1 MTRSLLLGIDA
12 GTTGLKAVL
21 CDPDGTILAQA
32 SQEYPTAYPHPNWA
46 QQDPEAWWRAACD
59 VIPRVLAAAADADP
73 RAIAGI
79 GVSGQAPAVVP
90 VDRDGAPLH
99 PALIWL
105 DRRSEPQCAWL
116 REQVGEEAITRTN
129 GARIDPYYL
138 APKWLWLKDNEPE
151 VYRRTHVVLQVN
163 GFLIHRLTGRFSMD
177 VSHGPLTL
185 FFDSPNLRY
194 SERLADRMGLDLA
207 KMPAVAACAE
217 VVGEVTAA
225 AAAATGLAVGTPV
238 VAGMCDG
245 TAAALE
251 AGLTEV
257 GDAVEMTGQS
267 TVISICADAPYLG
280 RELVSLVHAIPG
292 RYLAVGA
299 LVATGGALRWFRDQL
314 GEPERLAAQA
324 QGIDPFELL
333 SAEAAG
339 SPAGANRL
347 LFLPYMFGERSPIWD
362 TDARGVYFGLSLAST
377 KADMVRAI
385 MEGAAFGLRHNLEVA
400 AAAGF
405 HARTLSCVGG
415 GARSP
420 VWNQIKADVLRMPI
434 RLPVAATGAPLGDAL
449 AAGVGMGVYASF
461 ADAVAR
467 ISRIQREYRPD
478 EALAER
484 YDCLYRVYVGL
495 YPALQAS
502 FRELAAV
509 GYD

>member
-1 MTRSLLLGIDA
+1 MTRNLLLGIDA

-21 CDPDGTILAQA
+21 CDPDGMILAQA

-46 QQDPEAWWRAACD
+46 QQDPEAWWRAACE
-59 VIPRVLAAAADADP
+59 VVPKVLAAAATDP
-73 RAIAGI
+73 HAIAGI
-79 GVSGQAPAVVP
+79 GVSGQAPGVVP
-90 VDRDGAPLH
+90 VDRDGTPLH

-138 APKWLWLKDNEPE
+138 APKWLWLKEHEPD
-151 VYRRTHVVLQVN
+151 VYRRTHAVLQVN

-177 VSHGPLTL
+177 VSNGPLTL

-207 KMPAVAACAE
+207 KMPAVMACAE

-225 AAAATGLAVGTPV
+225 AAAATGLAAGTPV

-267 TVISICADAPYLG
+267 TVVSICADAPYLG
-280 RELVSLVHAIPG
+280 RELISLVHAIPG

-324 QGIDPFELL
+324 QGIDPFEVL

-362 TDARGVYFGLSLAST
+362 TDARGVFFGLSLAST

-385 MEGAAFGLRHNLEVA
+385 LEGAAFGLRHNLEAA

-405 HARTLSCVGG
+405 RARTLACVGG
-415 GARSP
+415 GSRSP
-420 VWNQIKADVLRMPI
+420 VWNQIKADVTGMPI

-449 AAGVGMGVYASF
+449 AAGVGTGVYASF

-467 ISRIQREYRPD
+467 IRRIEHEYRPD
-478 EALAER
+478 AALAER
-484 YDCLYRVYVGL
+484 YDGLYRVYVGL

-509 GYD
+509 GYE

>member
-1 MTRSLLLGIDA
+1 
-12 GTTGLKAVL
+12 
-21 CDPDGTILAQA
+21 
-32 SQEYPTAYPHPNWA
+32 
-46 QQDPEAWWRAACD
+46 
-59 VIPRVLAAAADADP
+59 
-73 RAIAGI
+73 
-79 GVSGQAPAVVP
+79 
-90 VDRDGAPLH
+90 
-99 PALIWL
+99 
-105 DRRSEPQCAWL
+105 
-116 REQVGEEAITRTN
+116 
-129 GARIDPYYL
+129 
-138 APKWLWLKDNEPE
+138 
-151 VYRRTHVVLQVN
+151 VLQVN

-177 VSHGPLTL
+177 VSNGPLTL
-185 FFDSPNLRY
+185 FFDSPNLCY
-194 SERLADRMGLDLA
+194 SEPLAGRMGLDLA
-207 KMPAVAACAE
+207 KMPAVAACSE
-217 VVGEVTAA
+217 VVGEVTAE
-225 AAAATGLAVGTPV
+225 AAAATGLAAGTPV

-267 TVISICADAPYLG
+267 TVVSICADAPYLG
-280 RELVSLVHAIPG
+280 RELISLVHAIPG

-362 TDARGVYFGLSLAST
+362 TDARGVFFGLSLAST

-385 MEGAAFGLRHNLEVA
+385 LEGTAFGLRHNLEAA

-405 HARTLSCVGG
+405 RARTLACVGG
-415 GARSP
+415 GARSA

-449 AAGVGMGVYASF
+449 AAGVGTGVYASF

-467 ISRIQREYRPD
+467 ISRIQREFRPD
-478 EALAER
+478 AALTER
-484 YDCLYRVYVGL
+484 YDCLYRVYTGL

-509 GYD
+509 DDD

>member
-1 MTRSLLLGIDA
+1 MT
-12 GTTGLKAVL
+12 
-21 CDPDGTILAQA
+21 
-32 SQEYPTAYPHPNWA
+32 
-46 QQDPEAWWRAACD
+46 
-59 VIPRVLAAAADADP
+59 
-73 RAIAGI
+73 
-79 GVSGQAPAVVP
+79 
-90 VDRDGAPLH
+90 
-99 PALIWL
+99 
-105 DRRSEPQCAWL
+105 
-116 REQVGEEAITRTN
+116 
-129 GARIDPYYL
+129 
-138 APKWLWLKDNEPE
+138 
-151 VYRRTHVVLQVN
+151 
-163 GFLIHRLTGRFSMD
+163 
-177 VSHGPLTL
+177 
-185 FFDSPNLRY
+185 
-194 SERLADRMGLDLA
+194 
-207 KMPAVAACAE
+207 AE
-217 VVGEVTAA
+217 
-225 AAAATGLAVGTPV
+225 AAAATGLAAGTPV

-267 TVISICADAPYLG
+267 TVVSICADAPYLG

-362 TDARGVYFGLSLAST
+362 TDARGVFFGLSLAST

-385 MEGAAFGLRHNLEVA
+385 LEGAAFGLRHNLEAA

-405 HARTLSCVGG
+405 HARTLACVGG

-420 VWNQIKADVLRMPI
+420 VWNQIKADITGMPI

-449 AAGVGMGVYASF
+449 AAGVGTGVYASF

-467 ISRIQREYRPD
+467 ISRIQREFRPD
-478 EALAER
+478 AALAER
-484 YDCLYRVYVGL
+484 YDRLYRVYIGL
-495 YPALQAS
+495 YPALRTA
-502 FRELAAV
+502 FHELAAV
-509 GYD
+509 DDD

>member
-1 MTRSLLLGIDA
+1 
-12 GTTGLKAVL
+12 
-21 CDPDGTILAQA
+21 
-32 SQEYPTAYPHPNWA
+32 
-46 QQDPEAWWRAACD
+46 
-59 VIPRVLAAAADADP
+59 
-73 RAIAGI
+73 
-79 GVSGQAPAVVP
+79 
-90 VDRDGAPLH
+90 
-99 PALIWL
+99 
-105 DRRSEPQCAWL
+105 
-116 REQVGEEAITRTN
+116 
-129 GARIDPYYL
+129 
-138 APKWLWLKDNEPE
+138 
-151 VYRRTHVVLQVN
+151 
-163 GFLIHRLTGRFSMD
+163 MD

-194 SERLADRMGLDLA
+194 SEPLADRMGLDLA

-217 VVGEVTAA
+217 VVGEVTTE

-267 TVISICADAPYLG
+267 TVVSICADAPYLG
-280 RELVSLVHAIPG
+280 RDSISLVHAIPG

-362 TDARGVYFGLSLAST
+362 TDARGVFFGLSLAST

-385 MEGAAFGLRHNLEVA
+385 LEGAAFGLRHNLEAA

-405 HARTLSCVGG
+405 RARTLACVGG
-415 GARSP
+415 GRAARSGTRSRRTSRGCRSACRP
-420 VWNQIKADVLRMPI
+420 PPPARPWAMPWPRGWGRASTPASLMRSRASSVSSASSGPTRRWPNGMTAFTGFTSACI
-434 RLPVAATGAPLGDAL
+434 RPCG
-449 AAGVGMGVYASF
+449 
-461 ADAVAR
+461 
-467 ISRIQREYRPD
+467 RPSTSWRRWAMTD
-478 EALAER
+478 LMSHR
-484 YDCLYRVYVGL
+484 
-495 YPALQAS
+495 
-502 FRELAAV
+502 
-509 GYD
+509 

>member
-1 MTRSLLLGIDA
+1 M
-12 GTTGLKAVL
+12 
-21 CDPDGTILAQA
+21 
-32 SQEYPTAYPHPNWA
+32 
-46 QQDPEAWWRAACD
+46 
-59 VIPRVLAAAADADP
+59 
-73 RAIAGI
+73 
-79 GVSGQAPAVVP
+79 
-90 VDRDGAPLH
+90 
-99 PALIWL
+99 
-105 DRRSEPQCAWL
+105 
-116 REQVGEEAITRTN
+116 
-129 GARIDPYYL
+129 
-138 APKWLWLKDNEPE
+138 
-151 VYRRTHVVLQVN
+151 LQVN

-185 FFDSPNLRY
+185 FFDSPSLRY
-194 SERLADRMGLDLA
+194 SEPLADRMGLDLA

-217 VVGEVTAA
+217 VVGEVTAE
-225 AAAATGLAVGTPV
+225 AAAATGLAAGTPV

-267 TVISICADAPYLG
+267 TVVSICADAPYLG

-324 QGIDPFELL
+324 QGIDPFEVL

-362 TDARGVYFGLSLAST
+362 TDARGVFFGLSLAST

-385 MEGAAFGLRHNLEVA
+385 LEGAAFGLRHNLEAA

-405 HARTLSCVGG
+405 HARTLACVGG

-420 VWNQIKADVLRMPI
+420 VWNQIKADVTGMPI
-434 RLPVAATGAPLGDAL
+434 RPARGRDRRTPGRCPGRRGRDGRLPQLRRCRCVHQ
-449 AAGVGMGVYASF
+449 
-461 ADAVAR
+461 ADRAR
-467 ISRIQREYRPD
+467 I
-478 EALAER
+478 
-484 YDCLYRVYVGL
+484 
-495 YPALQAS
+495 PARRRA
-502 FRELAAV
+502 
-509 GYD
+509 G